1 MAEFSLG
8 WIDFSKEQRNKV
20 LNVINLLSEPE
31 AIDELGIGVVRD
43 GFSDIFFPGTSTIQ
57 TRAKYFLIVPHLLY
71 ELEHTKGIT
80 AEKMIHML
88 HEQELDLIDILKQ
101 SGETGVIGENA
112 GRKLKRKP
120 SDIYW
125 NGLKIFGI
133 FKGGNVSLN
142 DYIRLTCLLRNK
154 KQALKSLGST
164 NTKDDENDAD
174 DLDPA
179 ISEFV
184 DGFLN
189 LPELDKNW
197 REDLHIKLN
206 SNEANFLKKQI
217 IKSCPESL
225 MGFVL
230 DKNYKDI
237 LDFNNFDDIEGMS
250 NILPD
255 TLKTD
260 YILARS
266 FADFAYG
273 IQLRYNMVLSK
284 GEAQDINISW
294 NIWSENLVE
303 HSNIE
308 LEKILFDRLRIRN
321 SNLIRFLFAC
331 RDSMKIGD
339 ISKLDQLIIMRD
351 RRLKGDSRSK
361 LYNADE
367 FNYKGW
373 VGLGKLQYRFKNG
386 KIILRDIFDGL
397 GDQDA

>member
-57 TRAKYFLIVPHLLY
+57 TRAKYFLIVAHLLY
-71 ELEHTKGIT
+71 ELEHIKGIT

-112 GRKLKRKP
+112 GRNLKRKP

-154 KQALKSLGST
+154 KQTLKSLGST
-164 NTKDDENDAD
+164 NIKDDENDAD

-179 ISEFV
+179 ISEFG
-184 DGFLN
+184 DGFWN

-197 REDLHIKLN
+197 RANLQIKLN
-206 SNEANFLKKQI
+206 KKEANFLKEQI
-217 IKSCPESL
+217 IRTCPESL

-230 DKNYKDI
+230 DNNYKDI
-237 LDFNNFDDIEGMS
+237 LDFSSFDDIEGMS
-250 NILPD
+250 NILPE
-255 TLKTD
+255 TLQTD
-260 YILARS
+260 YLLARS

-273 IQLRYNMVLSK
+273 IQLRYNMILSK

-294 NIWSENLVE
+294 NKWAEKLDETSNLD
-303 HSNIE
+303 
-308 LEKILFDRLRIRN
+308 LEKILIDRLRIRN

-331 RDSMKIGD
+331 RDSMKFGD
-339 ISKLDQLIIMRD
+339 INKLDQLIIMRE

-397 GDQDA
+397 GDQGA